1 MNKLSRKIY
10 MAAGYN
16 TISLGTGRKEFNP
29 RVQRPGL
36 EHYMKEAGQGVIAQV
51 GGAQNID
58 ESVVGNFMSSRFN
71 KQAHLGA
78 FMPMVDKGLRFK
90 PSISVEGACASGGL
104 ALMTGIKSVLAGTAD
119 SVLCLGVEVQNT
131 VKAIY
136 GADILAG
143 AGWFSKRK
151 AGHAYFFPG
160 QFSDRAGAYYSEF
173 GREQARKGMARW
185 FRNAIENARL
195 CLTAQEHHNTVSDLE
210 ALALTEPNP
219 KSFTEHLNVFDC
231 SKVSDGASGIGV
243 FSEEGLKRAGI
254 AYSDAVEIVG
264 FGHAVDDITEDPP
277 QRTVLTTIR
286 EAGRQALAAAG
297 ITIEQL
303 ATVEL
308 HDCFTIA
315 GILGVEALGFA
326 AHGEGAAF
334 VAAGNT
340 ARDGKIP
347 MNTTGGLIGWGHP
360 TGGTGVHMAVTIWEQ
375 LTGKAGLNQI
385 EIDPSRP
392 YGMSINMGGDDKTVV
407 AIVYKKTE

>member
-1 MNKLSRKIY
+1 MKNPSRKIY
-10 MAAGYN
+10 MTAGYN

-29 RVQRPGL
+29 RTERPEI
-36 EHYMKEAGQGVIAQV
+36 EHYMKEAGQGVLSKI

-58 ESVVGNFMSSRFN
+58 ESVVGNFMAARFN

-78 FMPMVDKGLRFK
+78 FMPMVDKGLRYK

-104 ALMTGIKSVLAGTAD
+104 SLITGIKSVLSGTSD
-119 SVLCLGVEVQNT
+119 SVLCLGVEVQNS

-143 AGWFSKRK
+143 AGWFKKRK
-151 AGHAYFFPG
+151 SGHAYFFPG
-160 QFSDRAGAYYSEF
+160 QFSDRAGAYFEEF
-173 GREQARKGMARW
+173 GRETARKGFARW
-185 FRNAIENARL
+185 YRNAIENARL
-195 CLTAQEHHNTVSDLE
+195 CPTAQEHHNSVTDLE

-219 KSFTEHLNVFDC
+219 RSFTDHLNVFDC
-231 SKVSDGASGIGV
+231 SKVSDGASGIAV
-243 FSEEGLKRAGI
+243 MSEEGLKRAGI
-254 AYSDAVEIVG
+254 AYADAVEVIG
-264 FGHAVDDITEDPP
+264 WGHAVDDITEDPP
-277 QRTVLTTIR
+277 QPTVLTTMR
-286 EAGRQALAAAG
+286 EAIRLAIASAD

-315 GILGVEALGFA
+315 GILAVEALGFA
-326 AHGEGAAF
+326 EHGEGAAY

-340 ARDGKIP
+340 ALDGKIP

-385 EIDPSRP
+385 KIDPSRP
-392 YGMSINMGGDDKTVV
+392 YGMTINMGGDDKTVV
-407 AIVYKKTE
+407 AIVYKKAE

>member
-1 MNKLSRKIY
+1 

-16 TISLGTGRKEFNP
+16 TISMGTGRKEFNP
-29 RVQRPGL
+29 RTERPGL
-36 EHYMKEAGQGVIAQV
+36 EHYMKEAGQAVIAQI
-51 GGAQNID
+51 GGAHNID
-58 ESVVGNFMSSRFN
+58 ESVVGNFMAARFN

-78 FMPMVDKGLRFK
+78 FVPMIDKGLRYK

-104 ALMTGIKSVLAGTAD
+104 ALMTGIKSVLSGSAET
-119 SVLCLGVEVQNT
+119 VLCIGVEVQNT

-143 AGWFSKRK
+143 AGWFNKRK

-160 QFSDRAGAYYSEF
+160 QFSDRAGAYYTEF
-173 GREQARKGMARW
+173 GRDYARKGLARW

-195 CLTAQEHHNTVSDLE
+195 CPTAQEHHNTVADLE

-219 KSFTEHLNVFDC
+219 KSFTDYLNVFDC
-231 SKVSDGASGIGV
+231 SKVSDGASGIV
-243 FSEEGLKRAGI
+243 VMSEEGLNRAGI
-254 AYSDAVEIVG
+254 AKADAVEIVG
-264 FGHAVDDITEDPP
+264 WGHAVDDITEDPQNP
-277 QRTVLTTIR
+277 TVLTTIR
-286 EAGRQALAAAG
+286 EAGRQALEAAG
-297 ITIEQL
+297 IGIEQL

-315 GILGVEALGFA
+315 GILGIEALGFA

-347 MNTTGGLIGWGHP
+347 VNTTGGLIGWGHP
-360 TGGTGVHMAVTIWEQ
+360 TGATGVHMAVTIWEQ

-385 EIDPSRP
+385 TIDPSKP
-392 YGMSINMGGDDKTVV
+392 YGMTVNMGGDDKTVV
-407 AIVYKKTE
+407 AIVYKKAE